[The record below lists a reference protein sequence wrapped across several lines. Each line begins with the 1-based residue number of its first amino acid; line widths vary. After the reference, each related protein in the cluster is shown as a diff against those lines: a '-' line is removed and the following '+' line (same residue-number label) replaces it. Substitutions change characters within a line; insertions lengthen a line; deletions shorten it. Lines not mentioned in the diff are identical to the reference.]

1 MVFRNPG
8 FLFLLLV
15 LLPMI
20 AGYIWKLGQSDA
32 SLQISSTR
40 YFAGFAK
47 TKRLYLRH
55 VPFVLRVLTVIMLII
70 VIARPQITNA
80 VSDRSTE
87 GIDIMLAIDVS
98 GSMLAKDLTPNRIEA
113 AKNVAAEF
121 INSRPNDN
129 IGLVIFASQAFTQS
143 PLTTNHA
150 ALLNLLKTVNFGE
163 VDDGTA
169 IGVGL
174 ATAINRL
181 KDSHAKSKVIIL
193 LTDGSNNTGDIA
205 PLTAAEIAKTYGIR
219 VYTIGVGSRGMAPM
233 PVQTPF
239 GLQYQNMQV
248 DIDEGTLQQIAT
260 MTHGQY
266 FRATDTE
273 KLHEIYH
280 DIDQLEK
287 NKMQVKEYYRN
298 TDDYTIF
305 ALLALLFLAS
315 ELILRYTVLRKI
327 P

>member
-1 MVFRNPG
+1 MVFKDPE

-15 LLPMI
+15 ILPMI
-20 AGYIWKLGQSDA
+20 AGYIWKLGKSDA
-32 SLQISSTR
+32 SMQISSTR
-40 YFAGFAK
+40 YFAGFSK
-47 TKRLYLRH
+47 TRRLYLRH
-55 VPFVLRVLTVIMLII
+55 VPFVLRLLTIIMLII

-80 VSDRSTE
+80 VSNKTTQ

-113 AKNVAAEF
+113 AKSVAAEF
-121 INSRPNDN
+121 INSRPDDN
-129 IGLVIFASQAFTQS
+129 IGFVIFASQAFTQS

-181 KDSHAKSKVIIL
+181 KNSQAKSKVIIL

-239 GLQYQNMQV
+239 GLQYQNMPV

-260 MTHGQY
+260 MTNGQY

-273 KLHEIYH
+273 KLHQIYH

-287 NKMQVKEYYRN
+287 NKLQVKEYYRN

-305 ALLALLFLAS
+305 ALLALLLLAS